1 MGQKVNPIGFR
12 IALNKAWRSRWFA
25 DKRAFGSLLAE
36 DDMIRAYVK
45 KQFAEAAVSDIEIE
59 RYANRVRIVIHTAR
73 PGVAIGRGGRAGG
86 PAAQPAEGAEKTV
99 NMVDKSIAELRMKT
113 GKEVYVEL
121 KEVRDAEANAQLVA
135 DSIAQQ
141 LEKRMPLKRAM
152 KRALQTAMKAGVDGI
167 KIYAAGR
174 INGAEIS
181 RAEWVKEGK
190 VPLHTLRAN
199 IEFGFSE
206 AATTAGRIGVKV
218 WICKKDDYQPAKQ
231 NPGRRDRGDRGD
243 RPDRKER
250 K

>member
-25 DKRAFGSLLAE
+25 DKRTFGTLLAE
-36 DDMIRAYVK
+36 DDMIRTYVK

-73 PGVAIGRGGRAGG
+73 PGVAIGRGGRSGG
-86 PAAQPAEGAEKTV
+86 PAAQATVAEGAEKPG
-99 NMVDKSIAELRMKT
+99 NMVDKSIAELRRKT
-113 GKEVYVEL
+113 GKEVYIEL

-135 DSIAQQ
+135 ESIAQQ

-152 KRALQTAMKAGVDGI
+152 KRAQQTAIKAGVDGI

-181 RAEWVKEGK
+181 RAEWVKDGK

-199 IEFGFSE
+199 IEYGFAE

-218 WICKKDDYQPAKQ
+218 WICKKDDYQPAAR
-231 NPGRRDRGDRGD
+231 PSGPRRDRGDRGD
-243 RPDRKER
+243 RKER
-250 K
+250 R